1 MSVTMMLSSV
11 LFFLLATIISKI
23 QSANAFASSSFK
35 KYGFQ
40 HRLASNKAT
49 VTLQSSTI
57 SNNDSSSTPPPN
69 VLCIGETLWDS
80 LPSGIFLGGAPSNVA
95 VHLAYL
101 FKNAPSASSDNKAD
115 ESNISN
121 RPTVAVATCLGKDQ
135 LGKEAQRRLALNGVR
150 TDYVQYHSEW
160 ETGMATA
167 ILDSNGDA
175 TYEFNTPAAWDGL
188 CLDSNL
194 KCLIQQREEERTDGH
209 EEEDEEDNESHHVL
223 FVMGT
228 IAGRLDNDHGATS
241 LSTLVSVRNSA
252 PEGTVVV
259 DINLRSPWYK
269 EETVLEL
276 IRGSSEEKEKKKL
289 ALLKV
294 NEEELVILERWC
306 GNMDTNADD
315 LFGDALKIRMEQLA
329 QALNTQRICV
339 TRGDKG
345 AALWCDDGSGA
356 SFDENSGCSLPNKKN
371 DSDTVG
377 AGDAFLASLINSLF
391 IHGETSE
398 KALERACALG
408 GYVAGCRGATPA
420 HGDAPDTL
428 RNVFSIV

>member
-11 LFFLLATIISKI
+11 LFFLLATISKI

-35 KYGFQ
+35 EYGFQ
-40 HRLASNKAT
+40 HRHASNKAT
-49 VTLQSSTI
+49 VTLQSSTSSI
-57 SNNDSSSTPPPN
+57 SNDDSSTPPPN

-101 FKNAPSASSDNKAD
+101 FQNAPSSSSSDNNVD
-115 ESNISN
+115 ENSSN

-194 KCLIQQREEERTDGH
+194 KCLIQQREEEQTDSQ
-209 EEEDEEDNESHHVL
+209 EEEDEKDNESHHVL

-241 LSTLVSVRNSA
+241 LSTLMSVRNSA

-269 EETVLEL
+269 DETVLEL

-345 AALWCDDGSGA
+345 AAIWCDNGSGA
-356 SFDENSGCSLPNKKN
+356 SFDENPGCSLPNKKN

-420 HGDAPDTL
+420 HGDAPDAL
-428 RNVFSIV
+428 RNMFSIV